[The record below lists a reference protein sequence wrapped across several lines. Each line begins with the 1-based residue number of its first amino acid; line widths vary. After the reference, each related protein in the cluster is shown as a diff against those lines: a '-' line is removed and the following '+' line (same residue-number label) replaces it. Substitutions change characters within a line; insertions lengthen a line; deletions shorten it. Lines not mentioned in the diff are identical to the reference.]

1 MPRLI
6 SVTVPQKALLHIP
19 DLVGIAP
26 VPPTQRV
33 RGRKDFDLRP
43 ELMVGHKVE
52 FIISAKISSDGL
64 RRRHTTSE
72 LRRRIKLHKS
82 LAPDL
87 NDRADQC
94 SITRIFKFAQPGLGA

>member
-52 FIISAKISSDGL
+52 FIISAKISSDGFPPEAYDK
-64 RRRHTTSE
+64 RAAPSHQTS
-72 LRRRIKLHKS
+72 
-82 LAPDL
+82 
-87 NDRADQC
+87 
-94 SITRIFKFAQPGLGA
+94 